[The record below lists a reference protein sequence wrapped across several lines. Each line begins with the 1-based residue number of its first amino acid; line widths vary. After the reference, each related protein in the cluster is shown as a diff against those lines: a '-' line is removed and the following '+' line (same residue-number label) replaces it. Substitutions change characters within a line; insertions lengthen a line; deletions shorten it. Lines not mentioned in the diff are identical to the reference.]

1 MSKNNCTG
9 AGSPVSISNAR
20 LRKNRVSLAG
30 RMRDLPMP
38 GQLKLFFRIVDDV
51 GQRCI
56 VDTNG
61 ANKKTLCDC
70 FLGVSIG
77 REYRSKKSK
86 CRIVGKRAGLS
97 PLTFCDNRNRR
108 GKRLVLHNQ
117 YVMEQITAKYFRP
130 SSM

>member
-9 AGSPVSISNAR
+9 VDSPVSISNAR
-20 LRKNRVSLAG
+20 LRKNRMSLAG

-61 ANKKTLCDC
+61 ANKETLCDC
-70 FLGVSIG
+70 FFGVSIG
-77 REYRSKKSK
+77 R
-86 CRIVGKRAGLS
+86 GMA
-97 PLTFCDNRNRR
+97 
-108 GKRLVLHNQ
+108 Q
-117 YVMEQITAKYFRP
+117 A
-130 SSM
+130 

>member
-9 AGSPVSISNAR
+9 AGSPVSIINAR

-30 RMRDLPMP
+30 PMRDLPTLD
-38 GQLKLFFRIVDDV
+38 QLKLFFRIVDDV

-61 ANKKTLCDC
+61 ANKETLCDC
-70 FLGVSIG
+70 FLGVTIG

-86 CRIVGKRAGLS
+86 CRIVGKRAGFSL
-97 PLTFCDNRNRR
+97 LTLGDNGNHRI
-108 GKRLVLHNQ
+108 KRLVLHNQ
-117 YVMEQITAKYFRP
+117 HVMEQIKAKQFRP